1 MVVKTIF
8 SHYRK
13 SEEKMCAAFNICLFF
28 AGRKGVLGFS
38 VFIFLPH
45 AEGGLENL
53 IIMIPVPKPLPSCCF
68 APAFPLPRCPWL
80 YVFERNIGTA
90 SVTEHTSTQVLL
102 MV

>member
-1 MVVKTIF
+1 MYT
-8 SHYRK
+8 
-13 SEEKMCAAFNICLFF
+13 AFNIW
-28 AGRKGVLGFS
+28 RKGFLGFS

-53 IIMIPVPKPLPSCCF
+53 IIMIPVLKPLPSCFF